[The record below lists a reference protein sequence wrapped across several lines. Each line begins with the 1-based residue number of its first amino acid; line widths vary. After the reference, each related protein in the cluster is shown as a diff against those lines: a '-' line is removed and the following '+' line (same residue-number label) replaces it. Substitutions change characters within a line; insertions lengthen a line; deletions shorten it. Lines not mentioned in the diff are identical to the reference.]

1 MYRIIICLLGFTVI
15 IQSVDAQRIDE
26 KELKT
31 NIRTIHNPTEV
42 VKSLEPV
49 VFDFAVEKVVDLR
62 LPKGSQFGFLTAA
75 TKDKAPELIK
85 ETTRTYEVGK
95 NTRKAARF
103 DEVDRDSL
111 IPLLVAAVKEQQQ
124 QIELLKKE
132 LEELK
137 KN

>member
-1 MYRIIICLLGFTVI
+1 MYRIIMCLLGFVAMV
-15 IQSVDAQRIDE
+15 QSANAQRIDE

-31 NIRTIHNPTEV
+31 NIRTIDNPTEV

-49 VFDFAVEKVVDLR
+49 VFDFAVEKVAALQ
-62 LPKGSQFGFLTAA
+62 LPKGTQFGFLTGG

-85 ETTRTYEVGK
+85 ETTKVYEVGK
-95 NTRKAARF
+95 NARKAAHF

-132 LEELK
+132 LEALK